1 MKLIICTLI
10 IMILFISCSAKAT
23 APANFSET
31 DTTTQPEEKPEVKPE
46 EKPSIP
52 EEKPSVPEVKP
63 EEKPEVKPEPA
74 MKVKGNYGVGQ
85 FNGLVFEDSTL
96 RAEVKTIYHDHPE
109 SIIVLSDGR
118 EYGCGINAV
127 KGEDGKSVAQISY
140 RLTPRDHSYSY
151 SGTATFRN
159 DGYLHLSIGGKN
171 QALKLVK

>member
-10 IMILFISCSAKAT
+10 IVILFISCSASAT

-31 DTTTQPEEKPEVKPE
+31 DTTIRPD
-46 EKPSIP
+46 
-52 EEKPSVPEVKP
+52 EKPSVPEQPV
-63 EEKPEVKPEPA
+63 EPT

-85 FNGLVFEDSTL
+85 FDGLVFEDSTL
-96 RAEVKTIYHDHPE
+96 RAEVKTIYHDSPE

-127 KGEDGKSVAQISY
+127 KGDNGKMVSQISY

>member
-10 IMILFISCSAKAT
+10 IVILFISCSASAT

-31 DTTTQPEEKPEVKPE
+31 DTTIQPED
-46 EKPSIP
+46 KPSNP
-52 EEKPSVPEVKP
+52 EQKPSVPEQPV
-63 EEKPEVKPEPA
+63 EPA

-85 FNGLVFEDSTL
+85 FDGLVFEDSTL
-96 RAEVKTIYHDHPE
+96 RAEVKTIYHDSPE

-127 KGEDGKSVAQISY
+127 KGDNGKMVSQISY

-171 QALKLVK
+171 HTLKWVK

>member
-31 DTTTQPEEKPEVKPE
+31 DTTTQPEEKPE

-52 EEKPSVPEVKP
+52 EVKP
-63 EEKPEVKPEPA
+63 EPEPA

>member
-1 MKLIICTLI
+1 
-10 IMILFISCSAKAT
+10 MILFISCSAKAT

-31 DTTTQPEEKPEVKPE
+31 DTTTQPE

>member
-1 MKLIICTLI
+1 
-10 IMILFISCSAKAT
+10 MILFISCSAKAT

-31 DTTTQPEEKPEVKPE
+31 DTTTQPEEKPE

-52 EEKPSVPEVKP
+52 EVKP
-63 EEKPEVKPEPA
+63 EPEPA

>member
-1 MKLIICTLI
+1 
-10 IMILFISCSAKAT
+10 MILFISCSAKAT

>member
-10 IMILFISCSAKAT
+10 IVILFISCSASAT

-31 DTTTQPEEKPEVKPE
+31 DTTIRPDEKPSNPEVKPD
-46 EKPSIP
+46 
-52 EEKPSVPEVKP
+52 EKPSVPEQP
-63 EEKPEVKPEPA
+63 IEPT

-85 FNGLVFEDSTL
+85 FDGLVFEDSTL
-96 RAEVKTIYHDHPE
+96 RAEIKTIYHDSPE

-127 KGEDGKSVAQISY
+127 KGDNGKMVSQISY